1 MSAMKQAGIPTIH
14 DISYLKDPLL
24 AIWKGD
30 NSFKKLHETV
40 LRTKRRIRSE
50 ERVSPSFDEN
60 EEFPDYFQM
69 WAQTAK
75 ILRELMVLQLVEY
88 RDTPSQPPSEQ
99 EKLDDAFSVNF
110 QLTPLGSDLA
120 ARIDAKSADS
130 DDILLDIMRKR
141 HSAFARFISMLQASD
156 VIYFPEIGV
165 PKETL
170 EAQLTVSGFVE
181 SVSQR
186 TAEKL
191 DAHECERTKLTIQEV
206 SSHLTTY
213 LGRDYVDS
221 INLDRKRIAALVKKI
236 NQGTKVL
243 LLKKLGLDIGVPSL
257 EVLAN
262 WSRQLRIANFAR
274 GLLEKPGLTVYS
286 TTTVDF
292 DNHTS
297 VRRRT
302 KELVKDSIVANIP
315 IYFQKL
321 KTPGSPWAAIYP
333 IRAELCFKS
342 RINDEIFDEIIRDI
356 FFQRISV
363 PYKISLES
371 DLWATPSP
379 STRPLLLYERQR
391 RNIISVYDV
400 RG

>member
-1 MSAMKQAGIPTIH
+1 MSTIKEAGIPTIH

-40 LRTKRRIRSE
+40 LRTKRRIRNE

-60 EEFPDYFQM
+60 EKFPDYFKM

-75 ILRELMVLQLVEY
+75 ILRELMVLQLVEHS
-88 RDTPSQPPSEQ
+88 DTPSQPPSEQ
-99 EKLDDAFSVNF
+99 EKLVDAFSVNF
-110 QLTPLGSDLA
+110 QLSPLGSDLA

-141 HSAFARFISMLQASD
+141 HPAFARFISMLQASD

-165 PKETL
+165 PQEES
-170 EAQLTVSGFVE
+170 EAQFTVSGFVE
-181 SVSQR
+181 SVSQ
-186 TAEKL
+186 TIVEML
-191 DAHECERTKLTIQEV
+191 DANECERTKLTTQEV

-213 LGRDYVDS
+213 LGDDYVDS
-221 INLDRKRIAALVKKI
+221 KNLDRKQVAALVKKI

-243 LLKKLGLDIGVPSL
+243 LLTKLALNLGVPSL
-257 EVLAN
+257 EVLIN

-274 GLLEKPGLTVYS
+274 GLLQKPGLTVYS
-286 TTTVDF
+286 TSTVNF
-292 DNHTS
+292 DNHTF

-302 KELVKDSIVANIP
+302 KEMVKDLVVEDIP
-315 IYFQKL
+315 VYFQKL
-321 KTPGSPWAAIYP
+321 KTPGSPWASIYP
-333 IRAELCFKS
+333 LRAELCFKS

-371 DLWATPSP
+371 DLWATPPP
-379 STRPLLLYERQR
+379 SIRPLLLYEHQR
-391 RNIISVYDV
+391 RNIISVYNV
-400 RG
+400 KR